1 MQKSL
6 RVLALLAV
14 VALGIWG
21 WGFLFPSPEKIIRS
35 RLNAVAETVSFEPG
49 QGTISKGY
57 KAQKL
62 MEFFTP
68 DVEASVNMKEYREQ
82 TFSGRD
88 ELIQA
93 YMWFQSQFKA
103 VKVELIDINLK
114 FAPDKQSV
122 VANLTLKVFL
132 PSDRDFTPQ
141 ELNVMLKRVDKKW
154 LIYRI
159 ETVKTLALNEIILLR
174 HAQASP

>member
-1 MQKSL
+1 MQKSI
-6 RVLALLAV
+6 RILALLAL

-21 WGFLFPSPEKIIRS
+21 LGTEKVIRS
-35 RLNAVAETVSFEPG
+35 RLNAVAKTVSFEPG
-49 QGTISKGY
+49 EGTISKGY

-62 MEFFTP
+62 MDYFTP
-68 DVEASVNMKEYREQ
+68 DVEVNVNMKEYREQ

-93 YMWFQSQFKA
+93 YMWFQFFFKA

-122 VANLTLKVFL
+122 VANLTLKVFMYNE
-132 PSDRDFTPQ
+132 REFTPQ
-141 ELNVMLKRVDKKW
+141 ELNVMLKRIDKKW
-154 LIYRI
+154 LI
-159 ETVKTLALNEIILLR
+159 
-174 HAQASP
+174 